1 MTTQDHTMPP
11 DEAAFAVLAH
21 KVESMHSD
29 FSEIR
34 SVLRELT
41 SAINKLALV
50 EERQTQAAQAQE
62 RAFVVL
68 SKLEAKI
75 DAIDARVK
83 DLEIDEPLQKQTS
96 NWVTSAVWG
105 FAGIAAAFI
114 LNKILDGLK

>member
-11 DEAAFAVLAH
+11 DDAAFAVLTH
-21 KVESMHSD
+21 KVEAMHSD
-29 FSEIR
+29 FGEIR

-50 EERQTQAAQAQE
+50 EERQAQAAQAQE
-62 RAFVVL
+62 RAFAVL
-68 SKLEAKI
+68 SKLESKI

-105 FAGIAAAFI
+105 FAGIAAAF
-114 LNKILDGLK
+114 LLHKILESLK